1 MRRANGSTVV
11 GRIVSVTDS
20 VPRRGLSTIAAYIS
34 QESRVLIELLQSQQ
48 ETDGDR
54 RSDSWIVDQALREYI
69 INENRDISFEKCTG
83 SDQIIGYVSPETK
96 QWVKQFCKTIGRS
109 ESWVTAKAIAV
120 FLKERGL

>member
-1 MRRANGSTVV
+1 MRRANRSTLV
-11 GRIVSVTDS
+11 GRIVSVIDG

-34 QESRVLIELLQSQQ
+34 QESRTLIELLQLQQ
-48 ETDGDR
+48 EAGGDR

-69 INENRDISFEKCTG
+69 INKNRDISFEECAG

-109 ESWVTAKAIAV
+109 ESWVTAKAITV
-120 FLKERGL
+120 FLRNRKL